1 MSEAVFPLL
10 GPLVVLVVALPATA
24 LLAKLLLAIL
34 ERSTS
39 SVLHASQGVRQAL
52 LVGSSLVPLLW
63 FASAALHQAESSRST
78 TVCGSGHGPDDS
90 CFEAGYFA
98 LALTTFIVTPLLP
111 RLWRARRG
119 ARPGG
124 DADSD
129 AQAARIGALILRQPG
144 LRMLVGRLELW
155 TNAPTAIAT
164 RGSLMPRVVVRTS
177 FAAALDDDA
186 LAAALHHEVAHVQSR
201 DPFHYALT
209 AWALSIQP
217 FGQRLLGREL
227 AGWIVARETHCDREA
242 VLAGA
247 DPRALAHALVV
258 AARGGADVHAVALA
272 GGAIDVVRLRV
283 ELLLAYAEHTPAHCC
298 RKPALAPVLTLLG
311 FASLMPHLAGTQAL
325 DLVHVVAEGTVS
337 MLVGS

>member
-10 GPLVVLVVALPATA
+10 GPLVVLAVALPATA
-24 LLAKLLLAIL
+24 LLAKLLLAVL

-39 SVLHASQGVRQAL
+39 SVLHASQGLRQAL

-78 TVCGSGHGPDDS
+78 VCGSGHGPDES

-98 LALTTFIVTPLLP
+98 LALTAFIVAPLLP

-119 ARPGG
+119 ARPVG
-124 DADSD
+124 DAGSD
-129 AQAARIGALILRQPG
+129 AQAARIGALILRRPG
-144 LRMLVGRLELW
+144 LRMLVGRVDLW
-155 TNAPTAIAT
+155 TNAPAAIAT

-227 AGWIVARETHCDREA
+227 AGWILARETHCDREA

-258 AARGGADVHAVALA
+258 AARGGSDVHAVALA
-272 GGAIDVVRLRV
+272 GGAIDVLRLRV
-283 ELLLAYAEHTPAHCC
+283 ELLLAYAEQMPAHCC
-298 RKPALAPVLTLLG
+298 RKPTLPPVLALLG